1 MKLAPAP
8 FTEGRVRLPDGRRL
22 GYAEFGDPDGE
33 VLLWFHGTPGG
44 RKQVPPA
51 TPAAA
56 LERGLRVICVER
68 PGVGLSTHHDGRTLA
83 TWTADIDALA
93 DRLGIERFCVAGLS
107 GGGPHALAVAHDL
120 GDRVAGAAVLGGL
133 GPVVGDEAPGGGLLD
148 SPLVQGG
155 ARFLP
160 LVQAPLGT
168 MISMLLPAL
177 IPVRNQV
184 FGLYARFGPD
194 TDRPVFAMPE
204 FRDMFVKDLISS
216 GRRQMR
222 ALVGDALVF
231 MQPWHFSL
239 RDVDVPV
246 TIWHGGADRL
256 VPVDHG
262 RHMSELIPGAAFVTV
277 PGEGH
282 FAGFVRVDAVL
293 DACMRWHAGEDA
305 AHSDASAPADAAAD
319 G

>member
-1 MKLAPAP
+1 MKLAPKP
-8 FTEGRVRLPDGRRL
+8 YTEGRVRLPDGRRL
-22 GYAEFGDPDGE
+22 GYAEFGDPAGD
-33 VLLWFHGTPGG
+33 VILWFHGTPGA

-51 TPAAA
+51 TTTAAA
-56 LERGLRVICVER
+56 ERGLRVIGVER

-83 TWTADIDALA
+83 SWAADVEVFA
-93 DRLGIERFCVAGLS
+93 DRLGIDRFCVAGLS

-133 GPVVGDEAPGGGLLD
+133 GPVIGDEAPGGFLD
-148 SPLVQGG
+148 SPLILRG
-155 ARFLP
+155 AP
-160 LVQAPLGT
+160 LLDALQAPMGRML
-168 MISMLLPAL
+168 SLLLPAL

-194 TDRPVFAMPE
+194 TDRPVFALPE
-204 FRDMFVKDLISS
+204 FRDMFVTDLIDS

-222 ALVGDALVF
+222 ALVGDAVVF

-239 RDVDVPV
+239 RDVTVPV

-256 VPVDHG
+256 VPFHHG
-262 RHMSELIPGAAFVTV
+262 RYMAELIPSADLVTV

-282 FAGFVRVDAVL
+282 FAGFVRVEAVL
-293 DACMRWHAGEDA
+293 DACLRWFDGTEEAAEAAG
-305 AHSDASAPADAAAD
+305 ADA
-319 G
+319 